1 MPAVCQLDPR
11 ISEEQA
17 EKEKRLECLE
27 RCLEELSADD
37 HDLIMR
43 FYLGEERVKID
54 NRRALAAERGI
65 SVETLRGIAYRIRS
79 RLRDRVT
86 KRLYE

>member
-1 MPAVCQLDPR
+1 
-11 ISEEQA
+11 
-17 EKEKRLECLE
+17 
-27 RCLEELSADD
+27 
-37 HDLIMR
+37 MR